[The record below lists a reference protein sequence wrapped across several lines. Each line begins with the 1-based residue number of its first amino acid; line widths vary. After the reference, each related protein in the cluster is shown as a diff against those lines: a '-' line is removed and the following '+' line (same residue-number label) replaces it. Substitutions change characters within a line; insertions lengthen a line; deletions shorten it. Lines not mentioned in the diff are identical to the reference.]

1 MLALEV
7 EYLMGRVIA
16 ACHDDRRKVE
26 WPPHPARLFAALVAA
41 FKECELGEPVR
52 EALLWLET
60 LPEPSIYANPPQHQ
74 GMVRDV
80 HKVFVPINDSNDQQ
94 SQQKKKYSPISAGIN
109 FRRNRQ
115 ERFFPA
121 FTPYETTVYFIW
133 NDTDVDKP
141 TEQALQEVAQNVS
154 YLGHSMS
161 PVRVAVYLDVPSKK
175 APNLESD
182 PQGSILLRTTARGR
196 LEYLENLYS
205 RRVENAGL
213 QPRLGRISEYR
224 LAGTNEASVPRGF
237 FQHIYVL
244 RKEQGCRLPLEAA
257 FGLCSLLRSALLATC
272 SDPLPASISGHLE
285 NGNPSPEPH
294 MSVIPLANVGHR
306 HADGN
311 IMGFAVLF
319 PENATA
325 NERKQLEQG
334 LRRLETLKLG
344 ILGTWRVHLIESEAL
359 GSIAKTLRP
368 DTYVDASQ
376 HWASVTPVAFGR
388 HPKKQAGKDV
398 LALIAQNCRDIGLPE
413 PVSVNIVRAGKF
425 HAVPLAGEFK
435 QSADL
440 QRCCYLKDKLLAH
453 IELRF
458 DRPVSGPLILGAGR
472 FLGLGLCRPYR
483 AKEAG
488 HAN

>member
-1 MLALEV
+1 MLTLEV

-16 ACHDDRRKVE
+16 ACHDNRRKVE

-41 FKECELGEPVR
+41 CKECELGESVR
-52 EALLWLET
+52 QALQWLET
-60 LPEPSIYANPPQHQ
+60 LPEPKIYADPPQIK
-74 GMVRDV
+74 GLGRDT
-80 HKVFVPINDSNDQQ
+80 HEVFVPVNDPKRNTIKLFPD
-94 SQQKKKYSPISAGIN
+94 
-109 FRRNRQ
+109 RRSRQ
-115 ERFFPA
+115 PRWFPA
-121 FTPYETTVYFIW
+121 FTPTDSHVYFIW
-133 NDTDVDKP
+133 DEVAIDSP
-141 TEQALQEVAQNVS
+141 TEQALQEAAQNVS

-161 PVRVAVYLDVPSKK
+161 PVRVAVYLDVPSQK
-175 APNLESD
+175 APNLEPD
-182 PQGSILLRTTARGR
+182 PRGSILLRTTARGR
-196 LEYLENLYS
+196 LEYLENLHS

-224 LAGTNEASVPRGF
+224 LVGTNEASVQRSF
-237 FQHIYVL
+237 YQHIYVL

-257 FGLCSLLRSALLATC
+257 FGLCSLLRSALLAC
-272 SDPLPASISGHLE
+272 CADPLSASISGHLE

-325 NERKQLEQG
+325 TERKQLEQG

-344 ILGTWRVHLIESEAL
+344 VLGIWRLHLIESEAL
-359 GSIAKTLRP
+359 ASIAKTLRP
-368 DTYVDASQ
+368 NTYVDASQ
-376 HWASVTPVAFGR
+376 YWASVTPVAFGR

-398 LALIAQNCRDIGLPE
+398 LSLIAQNCREIGLPE
-413 PVSVNIVRAGKF
+413 PVSANIVRAGKF

-435 QSADL
+435 QSTDL
-440 QRCCYLKDKLLAH
+440 QRCLYLKDKLLAH

-483 AKEAG
+483 AEEAC